1 MVRAHFT
8 HYAQYWC
15 SMLPGLQLLIFL
27 GILCRVCFWQRIL
40 WCSLWHV
47 AWLGMKICLGV
58 LCRVCF
64 LAAHS
69 KVQFVACWVARN
81 GICNPVSSCQTY
93 HAICLVTINSQI
105 IRANGLLVAQLWD
118 GNSSLHRVACR
129 SRCKE
134 QLVLVNYLHSV
145 YLLRKWFPKPG
156 GTQGVGL
163 RILDDVI
170 STERITTGF
179 GFFTP

>member
-1 MVRAHFT
+1 VQFVACCLTWNENLSWRTLQGMFLAAHSSV
-8 HYAQYWC
+8 Q
-15 SMLPGLQLLIFL
+15 I
-27 GILCRVCFWQRIL
+27 
-40 WCSLWHV
+40 V
-47 AWLGMKICLGV
+47 AYCLACNEICLGV